1 MPHPFEMSF
10 ESPASVEQVLSA
22 FSDEEYW
29 LARIEAFGSGTTLDS
44 LTVDPD
50 GTATVATTR
59 DLRHGG
65 LPGILGTFYRREL
78 NIVSTETWRP
88 VGNRR
93 VGGEISVAM
102 VGAPGSG
109 HGTALLEPVGSG
121 SRLKLDAIVEVKV
134 ALVGG
139 TIESHIARQFAE
151 GLAEIQD
158 FTTGWI
164 AERA

>member
-1 MPHPFEMSF
+1 MPHPFEVSF
-10 ESPASVEQVLSA
+10 ESPASVEQVHSA
-22 FSDEEYW
+22 FSNEDYW
-29 LARIEAFGSGTTLDS
+29 LARIEAFGGGITLDS

-65 LPGILGTFYRREL
+65 VPGIIGTFYRRDL

-88 VGNRR
+88 IGNRR
-93 VGGEISVAM
+93 VGGEISVAV

-109 HGTALLEPVGSG
+109 YGTALLEPVGSG

-139 TIESHIARQFAE
+139 KIESHIARQFAE
-151 GLAEIQD
+151 ALAQVQH